1 MRRSR
6 GCFEPGLEGGAGLE
20 DGPEDIDAPAGQGDD
35 GLMVAFSLAPLAV
48 VEGAAVVMTERA
60 EGGLV
65 EDALEA
71 FVAADG
77 TTQKAGLAGLAQN
90 GSDAAGRGERV
101 GRAEAGEIACLGDEF
116 GGEHGPHAGQAA
128 DEGRVR
134 VVFEQRLQLAIEFAQ
149 AVAAGQG
156 LASRWRTRRFLPA
169 ARSSAGV
176 TKRVSRCSGP
186 LVVRSRVRSRP
197 GKMPTRRSCRR
208 ARRWVCPST
217 RSRRR
222 PTSKRISRS
231 SSLAAWIGRRSLRA
245 RTWSAMV
252 RASRGSDLFS
262 PPLVPWRATVD
273 RQARDVNEGEA
284 GRGEHRLGQ
293 AGDAADHIQAD
304 ADRAAELAKLGDEL
318 RDLAR
323 RIGQLA
329 VDPHDAIGVDR
340 GHPMHLLGNVDPD
353 ADPHGAPP
361 AVEGSVSRPRRRRP
375 TQRWIAEPNQRSRRC
390 GGAGGSASRTIMGSQ
405 HENHPDTAAAPR
417 SWHARIVVSGTAEAA
432 SRR

>member
-1 MRRSR
+1 VAHEAFLAGSAQLGR
-6 GCFEPGLEGGAGLE
+6 GDKAGQQVQRPLGGQIEGALQAGKDADQKIVQTRQALGLPVDQIAAPADQQADLEVEFAGRLDRAQIAAGADLVGDGAG
-20 DGPEDIDAPAGQGDD
+20 IAR
-35 GLMVAFSLAPLAV
+35 V
-48 VEGAAVVMTERA
+48 
-60 EGGLV
+60 GLV
-65 EDALEA
+65 L
-71 FVAADG
+71 AAPG
-77 TTQKAGLAGLAQN
+77 ALAGA
-90 GSDAAGRGERV
+90 
-101 GRAEAGEIACLGDEF
+101 
-116 GGEHGPHAGQAA
+116 
-128 DEGRVR
+128 
-134 VVFEQRLQLAIEFAQ
+134 
-149 AVAAGQG
+149 
-156 LASRWRTRRFLPA
+156 
-169 ARSSAGV
+169 
-176 TKRVSRCSGP
+176 
-186 LVVRSRVRSRP
+186 
-197 GKMPTRRSCRR
+197 
-208 ARRWVCPST
+208 
-217 RSRRR
+217 
-222 PTSKRISRS
+222 
-231 SSLAAWIGRRSLRA
+231 
-245 RTWSAMV
+245 
-252 RASRGSDLFS
+252 
-262 PPLVPWRATVD
+262 VD

>member
-1 MRRSR
+1 M
-6 GCFEPGLEGGAGLE
+6 
-20 DGPEDIDAPAGQGDD
+20 
-35 GLMVAFSLAPLAV
+35 
-48 VEGAAVVMTERA
+48 
-60 EGGLV
+60 
-65 EDALEA
+65 
-71 FVAADG
+71 
-77 TTQKAGLAGLAQN
+77 
-90 GSDAAGRGERV
+90 
-101 GRAEAGEIACLGDEF
+101 
-116 GGEHGPHAGQAA
+116 
-128 DEGRVR
+128 
-134 VVFEQRLQLAIEFAQ
+134 
-149 AVAAGQG
+149 
-156 LASRWRTRRFLPA
+156 
-169 ARSSAGV
+169 
-176 TKRVSRCSGP
+176 
-186 LVVRSRVRSRP
+186 
-197 GKMPTRRSCRR
+197 
-208 ARRWVCPST
+208 
-217 RSRRR
+217 
-222 PTSKRISRS
+222 
-231 SSLAAWIGRRSLRA
+231 
-245 RTWSAMV
+245 
-252 RASRGSDLFS
+252 
-262 PPLVPWRATVD
+262 
-273 RQARDVNEGEA
+273 NEGEA